1 MHKNATIDRTNVL
14 SIGRTKQKTNF
25 VSSFF
30 YLLHFLDIVLRFELN
45 AQFRSIEPERHTKQ
59 KYVRCAQKTW
69 SRPSLSAG
77 ICAFFSILRSNK
89 EKYAQ
94 KGTKQSHFC
103 YFFLPLWCEQVCMR
117 TMCKIPKFSTYAFSL
132 AINACACICMWLAF
146 FSFVAV
152 QSILTC
158 TWKTDMK

>member
-45 AQFRSIEPERHTKQ
+45 AQFSSIEPERHTK
-59 KYVRCAQKTW
+59 KIYAMRSKNLKSSESISWYLCIFSVFYVQTKKNMLKRELNKAIF
-69 SRPSLSAG
+69 A
-77 ICAFFSILRSNK
+77 IFF
-89 EKYAQ
+89 
-94 KGTKQSHFC
+94 
-103 YFFLPLWCEQVCMR
+103 PLWCEQVCMR

-132 AINACACICMWLAF
+132 AINACACIIRM
-146 FSFVAV
+146 
-152 QSILTC
+152 
-158 TWKTDMK
+158 